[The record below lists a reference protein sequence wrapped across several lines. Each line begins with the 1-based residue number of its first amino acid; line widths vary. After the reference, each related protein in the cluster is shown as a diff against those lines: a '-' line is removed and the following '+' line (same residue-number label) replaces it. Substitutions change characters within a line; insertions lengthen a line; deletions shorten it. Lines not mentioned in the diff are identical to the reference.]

1 MLNLLISTDNTL
13 CLLSFQLLISKLEK
27 KNLSAAEKEL
37 IMKVRDSLLKD
48 GFSWSPFITFNL
60 YLFITFVWRTCK
72 VNIYIWFF
80 FCLFFFCFV
89 FFKQTIKSLSSNI
102 ETLKK
107 EVELTAMA
115 AKSKESP
122 SQARQI
128 VSRHSELVLSRTL
141 FCSNSQVQQNLS
153 HKHTVL

>member
-80 FCLFFFCFV
+80 FCFI

-153 HKHTVL
+153 HRHTVL

>member
-1 MLNLLISTDNTL
+1 MDFHEV
-13 CLLSFQLLISKLEK
+13 LLSHLICTFS
-27 KNLSAAEKEL
+27 
-37 IMKVRDSLLKD
+37 SLLFEELAKLI
-48 GFSWSPFITFNL
+48 FISG
-60 YLFITFVWRTCK
+60 
-72 VNIYIWFF
+72 
-80 FCLFFFCFV
+80 FFFCFV

>member
-1 MLNLLISTDNTL
+1 MYFHEV
-13 CLLSFQLLISKLEK
+13 LLSHLICTFS
-27 KNLSAAEKEL
+27 
-37 IMKVRDSLLKD
+37 SLLFEELVKLI
-48 GFSWSPFITFNL
+48 FISVVF
-60 YLFITFVWRTCK
+60 LFV
-72 VNIYIWFF
+72 F
-80 FCLFFFCFV
+80 FCLF